1 MKRVSVLA
9 LVLLALSI
17 LPAYA
22 EGALSNQ
29 DVVKMVA
36 AGLGEEIVVAK
47 VKEAPT
53 VDFRLEVDDLVSL
66 QKAGVSQKIVAA
78 MLERKT
84 GAVPPASVASPPNPM
99 ETMQEE
105 MGFEVVKVTL
115 HGSDGEA
122 PLSLSR
128 GEMVSPGFLG
138 FGVSYMNYPGLHA
151 RIRTRDRRPTFLVK
165 STAPLSAGG
174 HFLGKLDPDEDDGV
188 RSLKVTAIKSGLKA
202 MFGGGSMK
210 LEPDKDWVLPFD
222 SVEESPGLW
231 RATLKKDLAP
241 GEYGWYVAT
250 MNGMQGGALFG
261 FGVD

>member
-1 MKRVSVLA
+1 MPTKVF
-9 LVLLALSI
+9 VLLAALFALC
-17 LPAYA
+17 LPLQA
-22 EGALSNQ
+22 EESLTNQ

-47 VKEAPT
+47 VKEAPQ

-66 QKAGVSQKIVAA
+66 RQAGVSERVVAA
-78 MLERKT
+78 MLARKT
-84 GAVPPASVASPPNPM
+84 GALAPASVASPPSPM

-105 MGFEVVKVTL
+105 MGFETVKVTL
-115 HGSDGEA
+115 HGSDGDV
-122 PLSLSR
+122 LLTLSR

-151 RIRTRDRRPTFLVK
+151 RIHTHDRHPSFLVK
-165 STAPLSAGG
+165 SATPLSAGG

-210 LEPDKDWVLPFD
+210 LQPDKDWVLPFD

-231 RATLKKDLAP
+231 RVTLKKDLAP

-250 MNGMQGGALFG
+250 MGGMQGGTLFG
-261 FGVD
+261 FGID